1 MSSSNHSRIT
11 VDHLWKR
18 YRRPHQRAATL
29 KQAFLA
35 FLRGQTGYDEF
46 WAVKDISFTVG
57 EGEAVGVIGPNG
69 SGKSTLLGLIARVL
83 RPTKGETH
91 VEGRVCPLLELGTGF
106 HPELTGRENVYL
118 NASLLG
124 LRGKQVRKRYDE
136 IVAFSELADFMD
148 APVRTYSSG
157 MYLRLAFSVA
167 VHVDP
172 DVLLIDEVLA
182 VGDQRFHSKC
192 IDKINSF
199 REEGKAILLV
209 THDLPAVRQLC
220 QRTIWMH
227 QAEKLLEGP
236 TEEVLDAYLKW
247 ANEQGW
253 S

>member
-1 MSSSNHSRIT
+1 MSSDHCRIRA
-11 VDHLWKR
+11 DHLWKL

-46 WAVKDISFTVG
+46 WAVKDVSLTVNA
-57 EGEAVGVIGPNG
+57 GEAVGIIGPNG

-83 RPTKGETH
+83 RPTKGTAQ

-124 LRGKQVRKRYDE
+124 LRGKQVKECYEE
-136 IVAFSELADFMD
+136 IVEFAELAPFMD

-157 MYLRLAFSVA
+157 MYLRLAFAVA

-172 DVLLIDEVLA
+172 DILLIDEVLA
-182 VGDQRFHSKC
+182 VGDERFHTKC
-192 IDKINSF
+192 THKIWSI
-199 REEGKAILLV
+199 RQQGKTILLV
-209 THDLPAVRQLC
+209 SHDLEAVSALC
-220 QRTIWMH
+220 HRVVWMD
-227 QAEKLLEGP
+227 QGEKRMEGAP
-236 TEEVLDAYLKW
+236 KEVITAYMKW
-247 ANEQGW
+247 AGENGSE
-253 S
+253 